1 MKKLIVMLRCFKKLL
16 FEFSLEDKILFTE
29 AFFLT
34 GIMRFKIL
42 YVPFNKLKTK
52 LGTYNEESAKE
63 ISKEEYK
70 MACFLVPAAEAVVV
84 TAAKKTAGSKPAEK
98 THKISFVR
106 KLKWLTNMLWGG
118 SVLLCFEHI
127 WHGEIVPWFPF
138 LTAAENPADTAEML
152 HEMSTIG
159 VTMAVIITAVWCGML
174 GVVKVMENNQQIL
187 QTISE

>member
-1 MKKLIVMLRCFKKLL
+1 
-16 FEFSLEDKILFTE
+16 
-29 AFFLT
+29 
-34 GIMRFKIL
+34 
-42 YVPFNKLKTK
+42 
-52 LGTYNEESAKE
+52 
-63 ISKEEYK
+63 

-159 VTMAVIITAVWCGML
+159 VTMCFLQV
-174 GVVKVMENNQQIL
+174 QIPEICRQKWRIL
-187 QTISE
+187 HLRFGESCRLPSRIA

>member
-70 MACFLVPAAEAVVV
+70 WM
-84 TAAKKTAGSKPAEK
+84 
-98 THKISFVR
+98 I
-106 KLKWLTNMLWGG
+106 
-118 SVLLCFEHI
+118 
-127 WHGEIVPWFPF
+127 
-138 LTAAENPADTAEML
+138 L
-152 HEMSTIG
+152 H
-159 VTMAVIITAVWCGML
+159 
-174 GVVKVMENNQQIL
+174 
-187 QTISE
+187 